1 MYDVGVIPG
10 SDMTTEAAVIK
21 LSYVLGKD
29 DWDLTK
35 KREMMQKNLRG
46 EMTVSSK
53 ETLQDLEISEC
64 QF

>member
-1 MYDVGVIPG
+1 
-10 SDMTTEAAVIK
+10 MTTEAAVIK